1 MANQMAHHNGLAEK
15 GLLDNNQ
22 HTNLKGIKNRFN
34 NKLSVE
40 YYIINLNKGFSE
52 LNNKGYNSN
61 HKTQTTKGKIYTR
74 NRKDKDGLG
83 IKYSKLSLNIIII

>member
-1 MANQMAHHNGLAEK
+1 MANQMAHHNGLDEK
-15 GLLDNNQ
+15 GVLDNNQ

-40 YYIINLNKGFSE
+40 YNIIKLNKGFSE

-61 HKTQTTKGKIYTR
+61 HKTQTPKGKSYTR
-74 NRKDKDGLG
+74 NVKTRMD
-83 IKYSKLSLNIIII
+83 